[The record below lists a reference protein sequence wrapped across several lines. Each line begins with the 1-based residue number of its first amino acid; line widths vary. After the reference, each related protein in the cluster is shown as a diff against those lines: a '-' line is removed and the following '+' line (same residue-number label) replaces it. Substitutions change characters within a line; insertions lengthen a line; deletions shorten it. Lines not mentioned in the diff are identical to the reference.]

1 MRLYWKRYRSLFG
14 KEIFF
19 IMGICYQ
26 TLGIKHS
33 LVGHRLDNSWY
44 FILKRTHIWMP
55 FQITGF
61 LSTLDAGVFWDSWY
75 HAFYFV
81 NTHEKFELNFDM
93 WNLFSSVQVQVLLLG
108 SKISNPF
115 KELFFLLF
123 NCQILSWCPTGVPTI
138 KKPEGKVT
146 WR

>member
-1 MRLYWKRYRSLFG
+1 MSIILNKSIFG

-19 IMGICYQ
+19 IIRICYQ
-26 TLGIKHS
+26 TLGIKNS

-93 WNLFSSVQVQVLLLG
+93 LNLFSSVQVQVLLLG

-115 KELFFLLF
+115 KELFLLF
-123 NCQILSWCPTGVPTI
+123 NCQIPSWCPTGVPTI
-138 KKPEGKVT
+138 KNPEGKVT

>member
-1 MRLYWKRYRSLFG
+1 MRLYWKRNRSLFG

-26 TLGIKHS
+26 TLGIKNS
-33 LVGHRLDNSWY
+33 LVGHRLDKSWY

-61 LSTLDAGVFWDSWY
+61 LSTLDARVFWDSWY

-93 WNLFSSVQVQVLLLG
+93 LNLFSSVQVQVLLLG

-115 KELFFLLF
+115 KELFFYSLIVRYSLGAP
-123 NCQILSWCPTGVPTI
+123 QVYPQ
-138 KKPEGKVT
+138 
-146 WR
+146 